1 MDGSRMSINIGQV
14 IYDLFGDNG
23 DLGVLLCIFLI
34 FLLDALLVPTLPELF
49 FILGFMAGA
58 EHNTPIVFGCELLLM
73 AILAELVGI
82 LSLYYV
88 VKHIR
93 IPKKI
98 EKLVDTYTKFLVMG
112 DERLLLLNRIAPMIP
127 FAGAFIAIAKWDLKK
142 SIFYIV
148 LGCVLKYGII
158 MLLSNMFLDFF
169 SSDQAQ
175 LFMIIMIVV
184 VIAVSMVLSIVVK
197 KRHGIDKGQDTEGK
211 ERFPTMRRLT

>member
-1 MDGSRMSINIGQV
+1 MSINIGQV

-158 MLLSNMFLDFF
+158 MLLSNLFLDFF

-197 KRHGIDKGQDTEGK
+197 KRHGIDKEQNTEGK
-211 ERFPTMRRLT
+211 E

>member
-1 MDGSRMSINIGQV
+1 MSVNIGQV

-58 EHNTPIVFGCELLLM
+58 EHNTPIVFGCELLLV

-127 FAGAFIAIAKWDLKK
+127 FAGAFIAIAKWNLKK

-197 KRHGIDKGQDTEGK
+197 KRHGIDKEQNTEGK
-211 ERFPTMRRLT
+211 E

>member
-1 MDGSRMSINIGQV
+1 MSTNIGQI

-58 EHNTPIVFGCELLLM
+58 EHNTPIVFGCELLLV

-93 IPKKI
+93 VPKKI

-142 SIFYIV
+142 SMFYIV

-169 SSDQAQ
+169 NSDQAQ

-184 VIAVSMVLSIVVK
+184 VIAVSMIMSFVIK
-197 KRHGIDKGQDTEGK
+197 KRHGLDEKQPPENED
-211 ERFPTMRRLT
+211 

>member
-1 MDGSRMSINIGQV
+1 MSTNIGQI

-58 EHNTPIVFGCELLLM
+58 EHNTPIVFGCELLLV
-73 AILAELVGI
+73 AILAELVGV

-142 SIFYIV
+142 SMFYIV

-169 SSDQAQ
+169 NSDQAQ

-184 VIAVSMVLSIVVK
+184 VIAVSMIMSFVIK
-197 KRHGIDKGQDTEGK
+197 KRHGLDEKQPPENED
-211 ERFPTMRRLT
+211 

>member
-1 MDGSRMSINIGQV
+1 MSINIGQV

-58 EHNTPIVFGCELLLM
+58 EHNTPIVFGCELLLV

-211 ERFPTMRRLT
+211 E

>member
-1 MDGSRMSINIGQV
+1 MSTNIGQI

-58 EHNTPIVFGCELLLM
+58 EHNTPIVFGCELLLV
-73 AILAELVGI
+73 AILAELIGI

-142 SIFYIV
+142 SMFYIV

-169 SSDQAQ
+169 NSDQAQ

-184 VIAVSMVLSIVVK
+184 VIAVSMIMSFVIK
-197 KRHGIDKGQDTEGK
+197 KRHGLDEKQPPENED
-211 ERFPTMRRLT
+211 

>member
-1 MDGSRMSINIGQV
+1 MSVNIGQV

-58 EHNTPIVFGCELLLM
+58 EHNTPIVFGCELLLV
-73 AILAELVGI
+73 AILSELVGI

-142 SIFYIV
+142 SMFYIV

-169 SSDQAQ
+169 NSDQAQ

-184 VIAVSMVLSIVVK
+184 VIAVSMIMSFVIK
-197 KRHGIDKGQDTEGK
+197 KRHGLDEKQPPENED
-211 ERFPTMRRLT
+211 

>member
-1 MDGSRMSINIGQV
+1 MSTNIGQI

-58 EHNTPIVFGCELLLM
+58 EHNTPIVFGCELLLV

-98 EKLVDTYTKFLVMG
+98 EKLVDTYTNFLVMG

-127 FAGAFIAIAKWDLKK
+127 FAGAFIAIAIWDLKK
-142 SIFYIV
+142 SMFYIV

-169 SSDQAQ
+169 NTQSQ
-175 LFMIIMIVV
+175 
-184 VIAVSMVLSIVVK
+184 VILKRK
-197 KRHGIDKGQDTEGK
+197 KGAKYFEPSTINSVYPSFR
-211 ERFPTMRRLT
+211 M

>member
-1 MDGSRMSINIGQV
+1 MSTNIGQI

-58 EHNTPIVFGCELLLM
+58 EHNTPIVFGCELLLV

-127 FAGAFIAIAKWDLKK
+127 FAGAFIAITKWDLKK
-142 SIFYIV
+142 SMFYIV

-169 SSDQAQ
+169 NSNQAQ

-184 VIAVSMVLSIVVK
+184 VIAVSMIMSFVIK
-197 KRHGIDKGQDTEGK
+197 KRHGLDEKQPPKNED
-211 ERFPTMRRLT
+211 

>member
-1 MDGSRMSINIGQV
+1 MSTNIGQI

-127 FAGAFIAIAKWDLKK
+127 FAGAFIAIAKWNLKK

-197 KRHGIDKGQDTEGK
+197 KRHGIDKEQNTEGK
-211 ERFPTMRRLT
+211 E

>member
-1 MDGSRMSINIGQV
+1 MSINIGQV

-58 EHNTPIVFGCELLLM
+58 EHNTPIVFGCELLLV

-148 LGCVLKYGII
+148 LGCVLKYGVI

-197 KRHGIDKGQDTEGK
+197 KRHGIDKEQNTEGK
-211 ERFPTMRRLT
+211 E

>member
-98 EKLVDTYTKFLVMG
+98 ERLVDTYTKFLVMG

-197 KRHGIDKGQDTEGK
+197 KRHGIDKEQNTEGK
-211 ERFPTMRRLT
+211 E

>member
-1 MDGSRMSINIGQV
+1 MSTNIGQI

-58 EHNTPIVFGCELLLM
+58 EHNTPIVFGCELLLV

-127 FAGAFIAIAKWDLKK
+127 FAGAFIAIAKWNLKK

-197 KRHGIDKGQDTEGK
+197 KRHGIDKEQNTEGK
-211 ERFPTMRRLT
+211 E

>member
-169 SSDQAQ
+169 NSDQAQ

-197 KRHGIDKGQDTEGK
+197 KRHGIDKEQNTEGK
-211 ERFPTMRRLT
+211 E

>member
-1 MDGSRMSINIGQV
+1 MSTNIGQI

-58 EHNTPIVFGCELLLM
+58 EHNTPIVFGCELLLV

-142 SIFYIV
+142 SMFYIV

-197 KRHGIDKGQDTEGK
+197 KRHGIDKEQNTEGK
-211 ERFPTMRRLT
+211 E

>member
-1 MDGSRMSINIGQV
+1 MSTNIGQI

-58 EHNTPIVFGCELLLM
+58 EHNTPIVFGCELLLV

-142 SIFYIV
+142 SMFYIV

-169 SSDQAQ
+169 NSDQAQ

-197 KRHGIDKGQDTEGK
+197 KRHGIDKEQNTEGK
-211 ERFPTMRRLT
+211 E

>member
-1 MDGSRMSINIGQV
+1 MSINIGQV

-169 SSDQAQ
+169 NSDQAQ

-197 KRHGIDKGQDTEGK
+197 KRHGIDKEQNTEGK
-211 ERFPTMRRLT
+211 E

>member
-211 ERFPTMRRLT
+211 ERFPTMQRLT

>member
-1 MDGSRMSINIGQV
+1 MSVNIGQV

-142 SIFYIV
+142 SMFYIV

-197 KRHGIDKGQDTEGK
+197 KRHGIDKEQNTEGK
-211 ERFPTMRRLT
+211 E

>member
-112 DERLLLLNRIAPMIP
+112 DERLLLLNRMAPMIP

-184 VIAVSMVLSIVVK
+184 VLAVSMVLSIVVK
-197 KRHGIDKGQDTEGK
+197 KRHGIDKEQNTEGK
-211 ERFPTMRRLT
+211 E

>member
-1 MDGSRMSINIGQV
+1 MSTNIGQI

-34 FLLDALLVPTLPELF
+34 FLLDALLVPSLPELF

-58 EHNTPIVFGCELLLM
+58 AHNTPIVFGCELLLV

-142 SIFYIV
+142 SMFYIV

-169 SSDQAQ
+169 NSDQAQ

-184 VIAVSMVLSIVVK
+184 VIAVSMIMSFVIK
-197 KRHGIDKGQDTEGK
+197 KRHGLDEKQPPENED
-211 ERFPTMRRLT
+211 

>member
-1 MDGSRMSINIGQV
+1 MSTNIGQI

-58 EHNTPIVFGCELLLM
+58 EHNTPIVFGCELLLV

-142 SIFYIV
+142 SMFYIV

-169 SSDQAQ
+169 NSDQAQ

-184 VIAVSMVLSIVVK
+184 VIAVSMIMSFVIK
-197 KRHGIDKGQDTEGK
+197 KRHGLDEKQPPENED
-211 ERFPTMRRLT
+211 

>member
-127 FAGAFIAIAKWDLKK
+127 FAGAFIAIAKWNLKK

-197 KRHGIDKGQDTEGK
+197 KRHGIDKEQNTEGK
-211 ERFPTMRRLT
+211 E

>member
-1 MDGSRMSINIGQV
+1 MSVNIGQV

-58 EHNTPIVFGCELLLM
+58 EHNTPIVFGCELLLV

-211 ERFPTMRRLT
+211 E

>member
-1 MDGSRMSINIGQV
+1 MSTNIGQI

-58 EHNTPIVFGCELLLM
+58 EHNTPIVFGCELLLV

-112 DERLLLLNRIAPMIP
+112 DERLLLLNRMAPMIP

-142 SIFYIV
+142 SMFYIV

-169 SSDQAQ
+169 NSDQAQ

-184 VIAVSMVLSIVVK
+184 VIAVSMIMSFVIK
-197 KRHGIDKGQDTEGK
+197 KRHGLDEKQPPENED
-211 ERFPTMRRLT
+211 

>member
-1 MDGSRMSINIGQV
+1 MSTNIGQI

-184 VIAVSMVLSIVVK
+184 VIAVSMVLSIGVK
-197 KRHGIDKGQDTEGK
+197 KRHGIDKEQNTEGK
-211 ERFPTMRRLT
+211 E

>member
-1 MDGSRMSINIGQV
+1 MSTNIGQI

-58 EHNTPIVFGCELLLM
+58 EHNTPIVFGCELLLV

-142 SIFYIV
+142 SMFYIV

-169 SSDQAQ
+169 NSDQAQ

-184 VIAVSMVLSIVVK
+184 VIAVSMIMSSVIK
-197 KRHGIDKGQDTEGK
+197 KRHGLDEKQPPENED
-211 ERFPTMRRLT
+211 

>member
-1 MDGSRMSINIGQV
+1 MSVNIGQV

-148 LGCVLKYGII
+148 LGCVLKYGVI

-197 KRHGIDKGQDTEGK
+197 KRHGIDKEQNTEGK
-211 ERFPTMRRLT
+211 E

>member
-1 MDGSRMSINIGQV
+1 MSTNIGQI

-58 EHNTPIVFGCELLLM
+58 EHNTPIVFGCELLLV

-142 SIFYIV
+142 SMFYIV

-169 SSDQAQ
+169 NSNQAQ

-184 VIAVSMVLSIVVK
+184 VIAVSMIMSFVIK
-197 KRHGIDKGQDTEGK
+197 KRHGLDEKQPPENED
-211 ERFPTMRRLT
+211 

>member
-1 MDGSRMSINIGQV
+1 MSTNIGQI

-148 LGCVLKYGII
+148 LGCVLKYGVI

-169 SSDQAQ
+169 SSVQAQ

-211 ERFPTMRRLT
+211 ERFPTMQRLT

>member
-1 MDGSRMSINIGQV
+1 MSTNIGQI

-58 EHNTPIVFGCELLLM
+58 EHNTPIVFGCELLLV

-112 DERLLLLNRIAPMIP
+112 DERLLLLNRMAPMIP

-197 KRHGIDKGQDTEGK
+197 KRHGIDKEQNTEGK
-211 ERFPTMRRLT
+211 E

>member
-158 MLLSNMFLDFF
+158 MLLSNMFHDFF

-184 VIAVSMVLSIVVK
+184 VIAISMVLSIVVK
-197 KRHGIDKGQDTEGK
+197 KRHGFDKEQNTEGK
-211 ERFPTMRRLT
+211 E

>member
-23 DLGVLLCIFLI
+23 DLGMLLCIFLI

-197 KRHGIDKGQDTEGK
+197 KRHGIDKEQNTEGK
-211 ERFPTMRRLT
+211 E

>member
-1 MDGSRMSINIGQV
+1 MSVNIGQV

-58 EHNTPIVFGCELLLM
+58 EHNTPIVFGCELLLV

-197 KRHGIDKGQDTEGK
+197 KRHGIDKEQNTEGK
-211 ERFPTMRRLT
+211 E

>member
-1 MDGSRMSINIGQV
+1 MSTNIGQI

-148 LGCVLKYGII
+148 LGCVLKYGVI

-197 KRHGIDKGQDTEGK
+197 KRHGIDKEQNTEGK
-211 ERFPTMRRLT
+211 E

>member
-1 MDGSRMSINIGQV
+1 MSINIGQV

-211 ERFPTMRRLT
+211 E

>member
-1 MDGSRMSINIGQV
+1 MSTNIGQI

-98 EKLVDTYTKFLVMG
+98 EKLVDTYTKFLLMG

-127 FAGAFIAIAKWDLKK
+127 FAGAFIAIAKWNLKK

-197 KRHGIDKGQDTEGK
+197 KRHGIDKEQNTEGK
-211 ERFPTMRRLT
+211 E